1 MEELK
6 RAGVPRLIAAV
17 LLCQATGGLG
27 AFATIRSVNT
37 WYREIEKPSFTPPDW
52 VFGPVWT
59 VLYTLMGIAAGIIS
73 ANDGDKRQRQVALSV
88 FGVQL
93 TFNALWSVFFFG
105 RRSPIAALI
114 DLILLGISLVS
125 TIVLFFRISKL
136 AALLLIPYLAWVIF
150 AGALNGSVW
159 WMNR

>member
-1 MEELK
+1 MDELK

-17 LLCQATGGLG
+17 LLCQATGGIG
-27 AFATIRSVNT
+27 AAATATSVNS

-59 VLYTLMGIAAGIIS
+59 VLYTLMGIALAVVSSDERDTRLRRAAIG
-73 ANDGDKRQRQVALSV
+73 A

-93 TFNALWSVFFFG
+93 TLNALWSVFFFG
-105 RRSPIAALI
+105 RRAPLAALI
-114 DLILLGISLVS
+114 DLILLGIALVT
-125 TIVLFFRISKL
+125 TIALFFRISKL
-136 AALLLIPYLAWVIF
+136 AALLLIPYLAWVVF

-159 WMNR
+159 QKNR